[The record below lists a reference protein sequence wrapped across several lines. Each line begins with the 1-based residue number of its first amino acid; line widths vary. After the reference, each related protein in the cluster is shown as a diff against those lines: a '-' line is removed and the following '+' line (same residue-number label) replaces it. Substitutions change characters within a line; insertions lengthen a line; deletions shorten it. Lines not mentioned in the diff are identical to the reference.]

1 MKRKTIIQKR
11 LEFHQAALDKL
22 QEAYL
27 ALVEGRVQSYT
38 IDDRSLTRFDLTRLM
53 EEIRQEERVVDEL
66 TSMLNGGSRRR
77 AFGILPRDW

>member
-1 MKRKTIIQKR
+1 MKQRTIIQKR
-11 LEFHQAALDKL
+11 LEFHQKALDKL

-27 ALVEGRVQSYT
+27 ALVEGGVQSYT
-38 IDDRSLTRFDLTRLM
+38 IDDRSLTRFDLPRLM

-66 TSMLNGGSRRR
+66 TSMLSGGSRRK